1 MKVFQ
6 ITQADIDISSTLEP
20 KDLGKWCYI
29 CRGCIEGFFSN
40 REDAIA
46 SYEYVFGR
54 HDNDTTTQ

>member
-20 KDLGKWCYI
+20 DDLGKWCYI
-29 CRGCIEGFFSN
+29 VQGTFQGFFST
-40 REDAIA
+40 EEAAIA

-54 HDNDTTTQ
+54 HG